1 MPSRIPTVQV
11 RFSDPRINQILDVLV
26 KSSEATSKSKLLEA
40 LSVEPIMRAF
50 QVWLAK
56 RIENGATYS
65 ELHAETG
72 LPVPELMGMVEPQ
85 LALNEEEVARHLEAI
100 SRRTGVDVH
109 RLWSEAPTYELGPR

>member
-11 RFSDPRINQILDVLV
+11 RFSDPRINKILDVLAR
-26 KSSEATSKSKLLEA
+26 STEAHSKSKLLET

-72 LPVPELMGMVEPQ
+72 LPVPELMSVVEPK
-85 LALNEEEVARHLEAI
+85 LELDEAEITRHLEALT
-100 SRRTGVDVH
+100 RKTGVDVR
-109 RLWSEAPTYELGPR
+109 RLWAEAPGYELGPR